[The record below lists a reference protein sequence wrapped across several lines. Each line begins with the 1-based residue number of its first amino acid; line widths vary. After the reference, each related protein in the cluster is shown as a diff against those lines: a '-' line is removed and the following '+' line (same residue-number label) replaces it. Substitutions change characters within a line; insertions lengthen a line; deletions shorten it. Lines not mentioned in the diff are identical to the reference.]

1 MAIFQPSSETPLVPN
16 LYEQDF
22 YLWLEQTVKLL
33 KENNFSALD
42 RDNLIEELESLGRS
56 EKRAIE
62 SNLRVLLMH
71 LLKYQYQ
78 SSHRSNSWL
87 ATIQEH
93 RIRINKELKVSPS
106 LKRYF
111 EQVFQETYQDS
122 RKLASLETG
131 LPLENFPVNCP
142 FTPEQGL
149 NQDFLPES

>member
-1 MAIFQPSSETPLVPN
+1 MAIFQPSSETPLVSN
-16 LYEQDF
+16 LYDQDF
-22 YLWLEQTVKLL
+22 YLWLEQTIKLL

-42 RDNLIEELESLGRS
+42 RDNLIEELESMGRS

-62 SNLRVLLMH
+62 SNLRILLIH

-78 SSHRSNSWL
+78 PSHRSNSGL

-93 RIRINKELKVSPS
+93 RIIINKELKASPS

-111 EQVFQETYQDS
+111 EQIFEETYQDS

-131 LPLENFPVNCP
+131 LPLENFPVSCSL
-142 FTPEQGL
+142 TSEQVL

>member
-1 MAIFQPSSETPLVPN
+1 MAIVQPSSETPLVPN

-22 YLWLEQTVKLL
+22 CLWLEQTVKFL

-42 RDNLIEELESLGRS
+42 RDHLIEELESMGRS

-78 SSHRSNSWL
+78 PSHRSNSWL
-87 ATIQEH
+87 ATIEEH
-93 RIRINKELKVSPS
+93 RIRINKDMKVSLS

-111 EQVFQETYQDS
+111 EQIFEETYQDS

-131 LPLENFPVNCP
+131 LPLEHFPVNCP
-142 FTPEQGL
+142 LTSEQIL